1 MSRLTVTPDSDP
13 DHILFDS
20 TDGAA
25 ITARLAKAG
34 VAFERWTPQAPL
46 PDEATDAEVLDAYR
60 TDIDRLIARSGYQS
74 VDVIRV
80 LPDNPQKEALRAKF
94 LNEHT
99 HADDEVRFFVEGS
112 GLFYLRIDGQVLMT
126 LCEAGDLI
134 AVPKG
139 TTHWFDMGTAPRFAA
154 IRLFTSPD
162 GWVADFTGDTI
173 AARFPDYHAATARPL
188 AAVAA

>member
-1 MSRLTVTPDSDP
+1 MSRLTVTPDTDP
-13 DHILFDS
+13 GHVLLDT

-25 ITARLAKAG
+25 IARELAG
-34 VAFERWTPQAPL
+34 LGIRFERWQPQAPL
-46 PDEATDAEVLDAYR
+46 PDAAPDSAVLEAYR
-60 TDIDRLIARSGYQS
+60 ADIDRLVAQNGYRS

-80 LPDNPQKEALRAKF
+80 LPDHPDKEALRAKF

-112 GLFYLRIDGQVLMT
+112 GLFYLRTGGRVHMT

-134 AVPKG
+134 SVPAG
-139 TTHWFDMGTAPRFAA
+139 TTHWFDMGTSPRFAA

-162 GWVADFTGDTI
+162 GWVADFTGDPI
-173 AARFPDYHAATARPL
+173 AGRFPDFHAAAVREL
-188 AAVAA
+188 A